1 MKRFF
6 SLLPLLIISFVSPAD
21 WKVDKINNNTSKTA
35 DSIAIV
41 NNGQGDSFS
50 LYRISNKGEV
60 WARFKLYGDFT
71 DAADWNT
78 PPMLRIDNNKPI
90 SLSRQKDLQVMGVG
104 VDAYKGQQGQVEF
117 LIWHGKES
125 EGLSDSLAQIMDG
138 NKLIVRYFLSSG
150 GHKESTFP
158 LTDAETAISRALKIS
173 RKASLSTQQKTT
185 TFKEFV
191 LLEIKQ
197 CLQQTESSNTCLK
210 RIKECRSK
218 ADEEINKFN
227 RCYQ

>member
-1 MKRFF
+1 MRRFF
-6 SLLPLLIISFVSPAD
+6 SLLPLLIISFVSGAD
-21 WKVDKINNNTSKTA
+21 WKVDKNFNDSSKTA

-50 LYRISNKGEV
+50 LYRISNRSEV
-60 WARFKLYGDFT
+60 WTRFKLHGDFT
-71 DAADWNT
+71 DPADWNT

-90 SLSRQKDLQVMGVG
+90 NLSRQKDLQVMGVG
-104 VDAYKGQQGQVEF
+104 VDAYKGQQGQIDF

-125 EGLSDSLAQIMDG
+125 EGLSESLAQIMGG
-138 NKLIVRYFLSSG
+138 NKLIVRYYLSSG
-150 GHKESTFP
+150 SYKESTFP
-158 LTDAETAISRALKIS
+158 LTDAETTISSALKIS
-173 RKASLSTQQKTT
+173 RKASLSAPQKNT

-197 CLQQTESSNTCLK
+197 CLQQTKSSNSCLK

-218 ADEEINKFN
+218 ADKEINKFN
-227 RCYQ
+227 SCYR